1 MNDEEYQENTHKKLL
16 TKPRFIKVIIL
27 IVVIA
32 LVTAIIYVF
41 ISKNGAESQM
51 NELKSNIENKKD
63 NALAS
68 QLSTNQREMTKKE
81 ANNLIKYFNSDNH
94 KEQLQK
100 EVHHIKSNIKK
111 DSGSDLGQI
120 KDQQGKPIISIS
132 KNGKQYFILDKIS
145 MEPIYRD
152 VYVKEADNKATYNI
166 DENHQV
172 SVQKQKLNKLG
183 SFVVGKYEI
192 PVKKEFKE
200 GPVKDTVSGNLII
213 DTTKSQNGKIVA
225 KQDFNQTQI
234 KIKVHNDDKIES
246 KNRNLYIN
254 DKQYNLSESKKYG
267 YFPNDDSFEVSV
279 KGQIDGHIFETN
291 KVSVMEGLNSN
302 TQTVNLY
309 FNEKEIKSKTEA
321 DKKTRKDI
329 TDFIEDYMQH
339 LNKAYEKTKYS
350 PIKEDIKAGS
360 KAETFMKPKF
370 EKKQKIKYTA
380 TKVNKIKKNS
390 DQYQVEVSKKYK
402 SNPVKTIYTIEKDTD
417 SFKITKMEDKT

>member
-1 MNDEEYQENTHKKLL
+1 MNDEEYQENTRKKLL
-16 TKPRFIKVIIL
+16 TKPRLIKIIIL

-32 LVTAIIYVF
+32 LITAIIYVF
-41 ISKNGAESQM
+41 ISKNGAESQI
-51 NELKSNIENKKD
+51 NELQSNIENKND
-63 NALAS
+63 NALAA
-68 QLSTNQREMTKKE
+68 QLSTNQREMTQKE
-81 ANNLIKYFNSDNH
+81 ANNLIDYFNSDKH
-94 KEQLQK
+94 KEQFQK
-100 EVHHIKSNIKK
+100 ELHDIKSNIKK
-111 DSGSDLGQI
+111 DLGSDLGQI
-120 KDQQGKPIISIS
+120 KDQQGNPIISIS

-152 VYVKEADNKATYNI
+152 VYVKEADNDATYNI
-166 DENHQV
+166 DKKHQV
-172 SVQKQKLNKLG
+172 SAQKQKLNKLG

-200 GPVKDTVSGNLII
+200 GPVTDTVSGNLII
-213 DTTKSQNGKIVA
+213 DTTKSKNGKIVA

-234 KIKVHNDDKIES
+234 KIKVHNDNKIES

-321 DKKTRKDI
+321 DKKTRKEI

-339 LNKAYEKTKYS
+339 LNKAYEKTQYR
-350 PIKEDIKAGS
+350 PIKEDIKVGS
-360 KAETFMKPKF
+360 KAESFMKPKF
-370 EKKQKIKYTA
+370 EKKQKIKYTS
-380 TKVNKIKKNS
+380 TKVNKIKKNN
-390 DQYQVEVSKKYK
+390 DQYEVEVSKKYK